1 LEAAFIPVPATT
13 PDRSPILIAACWLA
27 LALPAAAQDFPTVQG
42 AHPLLVTVDDL
53 PIGNGRMHV
62 DAAARERVTRD
73 ILAVLRKHKV
83 PAVGLVTWGNVHGP
97 ADEALLDLW
106 LKDGHELGNHA
117 FTHPDYSRTEPDAYV
132 ADMEKARATLSA
144 FLEARGRRLRFF
156 RFPFLREGDT
166 PAKLTRMREWLRATG
181 QRNLPVTID
190 DQDWSFEE
198 PWVTATR
205 AGDAARLARL
215 AEDYQ
220 HALRLESLV
229 YTAAGDALFE
239 RPTPQ
244 ILLVHANAVGAA
256 QWDALFT
263 WLVGRGFRFA
273 SADEVLAD
281 PAFAEPH
288 EYVGRY
294 GGSLWDRLRHVRR
307 QARARDQVRALLKR
321 QADDWNRGDLEA
333 FCSAYDDDA
342 AFVAADGLTRGRA
355 AVLDRYRRRYPDR
368 AAMGT
373 LTLEVVELRDV
384 WGPEVTPLGD
394 ATPGAIHGAS
404 VVARWSL
411 RREGAPPAQGHT
423 LLVLRR
429 TGDAWRIVQDASM

>member
-1 LEAAFIPVPATT
+1 VLVPA
-13 PDRSPILIAACWLA
+13 L
-27 LALPAAAQDFPTVQG
+27 AAAQDFPAVQG
-42 AHPLLVTVDDL
+42 THPLLITVDDL
-53 PIGNGRMHV
+53 PIPSRRLHA
-62 DAAARERVTRD
+62 DDDAREKVTRD
-73 ILAVLRKHKV
+73 LLAVLRKHDIK
-83 PAVGLVTWGNVHGP
+83 AVGLVTWRNVGGP
-97 ADEALLDLW
+97 AGEKLLDLW
-106 LKDGHELGNHA
+106 LAEGHELGNHSFA
-117 FTHPDYSRTEPDAYV
+117 HPDYTRTDADAYV
-132 ADMEKARATLSA
+132 ADMEQGRAPLAA

-166 PAKLTRMREWLRATG
+166 PAKLARMRDWLQSTG

-198 PWVTATR
+198 PWVTASR
-205 AGDAARLARL
+205 AGDAPRLARL

-229 YTAAGDALFE
+229 YTAAGDGLFE

-244 ILLVHANAVGAA
+244 ILLLHANAVGAA
-256 QWDALFT
+256 QWDSFFT
-263 WLVGRGFRFA
+263 WMKGRGFRFA
-273 SADEVLAD
+273 TADEVLAD
-281 PAFAEPH
+281 PAFAAAEAPAF
-288 EYVGRY
+288 VGRY
-294 GGSLWDRLRHVRR
+294 GGSLWDRIRHVRR
-307 QARARDQVRALLKR
+307 QARAREQVGALLKQ
-321 QADDWNRGDLEA
+321 QAADWNRGDLVA

-342 AFVAADGLTRGRA
+342 LFVAADGLTRTRA
-355 AVLDRYRRRYPDR
+355 AVLERYRKRYRDQ

-373 LTLEVVELRDV
+373 LDLEVVELRDV

-394 ATPGAIHGAS
+394 ATPGAVHGVS

-411 RREGAPPAQGHT
+411 RREGAPAATGHT